1 MGLFAQLAT
10 YIVAKSQAAPG
21 SWNISQ
27 FQDKRPYLPSF
38 SHKDL
43 VDRYSGWVYACANKN
58 AINCAQVPLRLYAA
72 KPNTKTKALFP
83 TKTLEHGTVAYL
95 SKSPTVAKY
104 LAKAVEVEEVLD
116 HPFLTLM
123 QQVNGY
129 MNQFDLLEL
138 MFLSQELTGNAYWY
152 LFREG
157 EIGLPTEIWPL
168 MAQFIKIVPSKE
180 TFIEYYEYMV
190 AGGIEKRR
198 FEPENVV
205 HFKYVSPRDA
215 YYGLGPLQAA
225 VVAADLSKSMNT
237 FEVGLFLNRAQP
249 DVALILPPEAGEP
262 STDAKKGMY
271 KEWYKRFGGV
281 KKGGGMAILHGGAD
295 LKQISLS
302 PKDMAYLKG
311 RKATLNEIAAIFG
324 VPMSKLTTD
333 NVNRSNAEAGD
344 YSYMK
349 DTILPRLRKVEQ
361 KLNEQ
366 LLPIYDERL
375 FVAFDNPVPED
386 REYRL
391 KEVELLLKTG
401 YSSINEQRQIDGLEP
416 VEWGNVPLM
425 SMTIAPLGS
434 VALIEPLP
442 VPPKHIESIVHKA
455 LPLPPFEQPTNFVNQ
470 SFVRDLQKFYRKQE
484 KEILAAF
491 DRDADELEKGA
502 VNSERYHLKADA
514 GDFTSS
520 WFDAQKWSKELSEV
534 EEPFIRYTMFSGGE
548 KALRKLRDDLTFDP
562 INPKVMNALEKH
574 RFGSITGITDTM
586 AKKIRKSLAEGMA
599 ANESKVE
606 LRKRIQAI
614 YGDAIKYNAERI
626 ARTETIWA
634 WNEGAVQG
642 YIQSGIVTRKKWV
655 STGDDRTCE
664 FCPEMDGRTISVEG
678 SYFEKGGEGLIGNLG
693 GLINFYYEDVE
704 HPPLHVHCRC
714 GVMAVVETI

>member
-1 MGLFAQLAT
+1 MGLFARLAT
-10 YIVAKSQAAPG
+10 YIVAKAQESPG
-21 SWNISQ
+21 SWNISS
-27 FQDKRPYLPSF
+27 FQDKRPYAPSF
-38 SHKDL
+38 NHKAL

-58 AINCAQVPLRLYAA
+58 AINCAQIPLRLYAA
-72 KPNTKTKALFP
+72 RPNSKTKALFP
-83 TKTLEHGTVAYL
+83 TKSIQHDTADYL

-123 QQVNGY
+123 QQVNGF
-129 MNQFDLLEL
+129 MNQFDMLEL

-152 LFREG
+152 MFREG
-157 EIGLPTEIWPL
+157 ETGLPTEIWPL
-168 MAQFIKIVPSKE
+168 LSQFIKIVPSKE
-180 TFIEYYEYMV
+180 KFIEYYEYLV
-190 AGGIEKRR
+190 AGVEKRR
-198 FEPENVV
+198 FEQEDVI
-205 HFKYVSPRDA
+205 HFKYVSPKDA

-225 VVAADLSKSMNT
+225 VVAADRSRSMNT
-237 FEVGLFLNRAQP
+237 FEVGLFMNRAQP
-249 DVALILPPEAGEP
+249 DVALILPPDAGEP
-262 STDAKKGMY
+262 DAPSKKRMY

-281 KKGGGMAILHGGAD
+281 KKGGGMAILHGGAE

-311 RKATLNEIAAIFG
+311 RKATLNEIASIFG

-333 NVNRSNAEAGD
+333 DVNRSNAQSGD
-344 YSYMK
+344 YAYMK

-366 LLPIYDERL
+366 LLPLYDERL

-386 REYRL
+386 KEFRL
-391 KEVELLLKTG
+391 KEVESLLKTG
-401 YSSINEQRQIDGLEP
+401 YSYINEQRQIDGLEP
-416 VEWGNVPLM
+416 VSWGELPLAQT
-425 SMTIAPLGS
+425 SIAPLGS
-434 VALIEPLP
+434 VQVVEPP
-442 VPPKHIESIVHKA
+442 APAPKYIESTVHKVPA
-455 LPLPPFEQPTNFVNQ
+455 LPPADQPTNFVNQ
-470 SFVRDLQKFYRKQE
+470 SFVRDLQKFYRRQE

-491 DRDADELEKGA
+491 DRDADELEKGG
-502 VNSERYHLKADA
+502 VNFKRYDMKADA
-514 GDFTSS
+514 GDFASS
-520 WFDAQKWSKELSEV
+520 WFDANKWSKELSEV
-534 EEPFIRYTMFSGGE
+534 EEPFIRFTLFSGGE
-548 KALRKLRDDLTFDP
+548 KALRKLRSDLTFDP

-586 AKKIRKSLAEGMA
+586 AKKVRKTLAEGMA
-599 ANESKVE
+599 ANENKAQ

-614 YGDAIKYNAERI
+614 YDNAIKYNAERI

-642 YIQSGIVTRKKWV
+642 YIQSGVVTKKKWV

-664 FCPEMDGRTISVEG
+664 FCPEMDGKVISVEG
-678 SYFEKGGEGLIGNLG
+678 SYFEKGGAGLVGNLG
-693 GLINFYYEDVE
+693 GIMKFSYENVE